1 MFLGLKSCSVSI
13 GAVAVLFLASCGEAP
28 KEEAKEAVPP
38 PKPPAPITGRQGF
51 QSTYPSARAWAPD
64 AQPILVRSMNLDSV
78 KAEPG
83 KAPLWEVTFVSQA
96 RSKMRIFTWSAVEE
110 GNLHKGVFGQIEDS
124 WSGPSGQDRP
134 FDSLTVQVD
143 TPEALEKAKGQAEEY
158 LKKPGEKPA
167 ISFMLHYTSRYPE
180 PVWVVLWGTS
190 VGTAKHTV
198 TVGAASGKVLAQ
210 E

>member
-1 MFLGLKSCSVSI
+1 MRLAYKTYSFTLVIATILLAASCSD
-13 GAVAVLFLASCGEAP
+13 AP
-28 KEEAKEAVPP
+28 KEETKAEPP

-64 AQPILVRSMNLDSV
+64 AVPILVRSLNLDSV
-78 KAEPG
+78 KIEPG
-83 KAPLWEVTFVSQA
+83 KAPLWEVTYVSQA

-110 GNLHKGVFGQIEDS
+110 GNLHKGVFGAIEDS
-124 WSGPSGQDRP
+124 WAGPTGQERP
-134 FDSLTVQVD
+134 FDSITIQID
-143 TPEALEKAKGQAEEY
+143 TPEALQTAIKESDEY

-167 ISFMLHYTSRYPE
+167 VTYLLHFTPRYPE
-180 PVWVVLWGTS
+180 PTWVVLWGTS

-198 TVGAASGKVLAQ
+198 TIGASSGKLLAK